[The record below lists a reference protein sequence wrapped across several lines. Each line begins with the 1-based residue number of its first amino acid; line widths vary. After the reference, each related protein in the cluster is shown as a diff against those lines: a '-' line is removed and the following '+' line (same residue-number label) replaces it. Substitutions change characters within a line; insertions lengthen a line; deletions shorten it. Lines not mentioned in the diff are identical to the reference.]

1 MNPTSIYLGRQF
13 GPVWAKTIVKI
24 EIKPFF
30 IKKRQVSKK
39 KKKKKWPQKIG
50 SRGNI
55 NVEVHVTMTL
65 KCSQINFAKFG
76 GLT

>member
-1 MNPTSIYLGRQF
+1 MNPTSIFRKA
-13 GPVWAKTIVKI
+13 VWSGVGKNNSKNRNKT
-24 EIKPFF
+24 FL
-30 IKKRQVSKK
+30 

-50 SRGNI
+50 NNGNI